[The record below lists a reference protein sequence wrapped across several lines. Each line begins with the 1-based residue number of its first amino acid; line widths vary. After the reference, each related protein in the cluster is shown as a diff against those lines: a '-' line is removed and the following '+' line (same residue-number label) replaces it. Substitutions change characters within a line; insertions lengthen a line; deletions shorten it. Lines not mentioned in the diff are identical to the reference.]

1 MFLYFTL
8 TVIQRKMGLFGYIF
22 IDICKL
28 YGTGHTV
35 VTGNLIILESDIS
48 NSFILESNTWLPACL
63 RVNVIFTA

>member
-28 YGTGHTV
+28 YGTGHMV
-35 VTGNLIILESDIS
+35 VNLIIPESDIC
-48 NSFILESNTWLPACL
+48 NSFILE
-63 RVNVIFTA
+63 

>member
-8 TVIQRKMGLFGYIF
+8 KVIQRKMGLFGYIF

-28 YGTGHTV
+28 YGTGHTMV
-35 VTGNLIILESDIS
+35 NLIILESDIS
-48 NSFILESNTWLPACL
+48 NSFILEWNTWLPACL

>member
-28 YGTGHTV
+28 YGTGHMV
-35 VTGNLIILESDIS
+35 VNLIILESDIS
-48 NSFILESNTWLPACL
+48 NSFTLE
-63 RVNVIFTA
+63 